1 MQAKTAGFTLVEL
14 VVVMLIV
21 GILAV
26 TALPRFLTVDAEV
39 VLGQRDQ
46 LLALGRQIQLQS
58 MQDTANLETT
68 CPALVI
74 QTDAAGVA
82 TSDLCSTNPGFVL
95 NDNPEAIDLV
105 GTAVSANHGVLP
117 SAVSLPFPLLL
128 NFDSWGRPVGACAG
142 GCRIKLSRQ
151 GQQADL
157 CIAANGYQSLC

>member
-1 MQAKTAGFTLVEL
+1 MQAKTTGFTLVEL

-58 MQDTANLETT
+58 MQDTANLNTT

-74 QTDAAGVA
+74 QATAAGVA
-82 TSDLCSTNPGFVL
+82 TSDLCSANPGFVL
-95 NDNPEAIDLV
+95 NDNPQAIDLT
-105 GTAVSANHGVLP
+105 GTAVSASSGALP
-117 SAVSLPFPLLL
+117 LPLR
-128 NFDSWGRPVGACAG
+128 FDSWGRPVGACAG
-142 GCRIKLSRQ
+142 GCSILLSRQ
-151 GQQADL
+151 GEQADI
-157 CIAANGYQSLC
+157 CIAANGYLSLC